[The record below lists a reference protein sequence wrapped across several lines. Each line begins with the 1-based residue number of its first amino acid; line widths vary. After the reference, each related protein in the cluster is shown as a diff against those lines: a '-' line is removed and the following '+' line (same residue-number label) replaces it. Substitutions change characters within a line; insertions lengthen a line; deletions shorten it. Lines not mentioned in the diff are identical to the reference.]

1 MKTLI
6 ISYLPRGERSKTKQ
20 VLDAFLKNATGEIE
34 QLDLNKDVPDLFL
47 PESLSAYY
55 RRNYAGEELSEADK
69 KHLEK
74 MDKMTEQFLTADK
87 IVLAYPM
94 YNFSLPSVV
103 KAYFDSVL
111 QKNKTW
117 DIDNGNYVGLMK
129 NKKALIITSSG
140 GKYPDNIEH
149 SVSLSKTLFKFVGIE
164 AEVVDAQ
171 GMGYPDA
178 EETLTKAKIEAERIA
193 KTWY

>member
-20 VLDAFLKNATGEIE
+20 ILDAFLENATGETE

-47 PESLSAYY
+47 PENLSAYY
-55 RRNYAGEELSEADK
+55 RRNYAGEELSEVDK

-74 MDKMTEQFLTADK
+74 MDKMTEQFLNADK

-94 YNFSLPSVV
+94 YNFSLPAVV
-103 KAYFDSVL
+103 KAYFDSIL

-129 NKKALIITSSG
+129 NKKALLITSSG
-140 GKYPDNIEH
+140 AKYPKDSNH
-149 SVSLSKTLFKFVGIE
+149 SVSLSKMLFKFVGLE
-164 AEVVDAQ
+164 ADIINAE
-171 GMGYPDA
+171 GMAYPDA
-178 EETLTKAKIEAERIA
+178 EETLTKAKIEAEKIA